1 MSLFRFLLRRLSQ
14 GLITVVGV
22 VTITFLVSHIIPADP
37 ASLMAGERA
46 TPQQIAQIRHD
57 YGFDQPLPSQ
67 LLGYF
72 RHLLNGDL
80 GRSAYTSRG
89 IAQDLAD
96 RLPATLELTLVA
108 LVLSVAIGIPVGVLS
123 AVRRNS
129 PLDHAVRLFTVSGYA
144 IASFW
149 LAILLQ
155 LLFAM
160 RLEWLPLGGRIDGT
174 PPVTITG
181 LYLIDALVTGNAP
194 AFASAAR
201 HIVLPMVTLAFPA
214 MATIVRFTR
223 AGMLEVLGRPY
234 VDYQRAMGLPPGLI
248 VWKYVL
254 RNALTATTTQIG
266 LLAGVLLGGSV
277 VVETIFDWPGL
288 GTYAVNAILLS
299 DYNAVLGV
307 TIWVSVAYIVM
318 NLAVDLVQRGID
330 PRRGAA

>member
-1 MSLFRFLLRRLSQ
+1 MDLFRFLLRRLSQ
-14 GLITVVGV
+14 GLITVAGV

-57 YGFDQPLPSQ
+57 YGFDQSLPSQ

-72 RHLLNGDL
+72 RHLLDGDL

-108 LVLSVAIGIPVGVLS
+108 LVVSVAIGIPVGVLS

-155 LLFAM
+155 LFFAM

-277 VVETIFDWPGL
+277 VVEMIFDWPGL

>member
-1 MSLFRFLLRRLSQ
+1 MTLFRFVLRRLSQ
-14 GLITVVGV
+14 GLITIVGV

-37 ASLMAGERA
+37 AALMAGERA
-46 TPQQIAQIRHD
+46 TPQEIAQIRHD
-57 YGFDQPLPSQ
+57 YGFDQPLPEQ
-67 LLGYF
+67 LAGYF
-72 RHLLNGDL
+72 RHLLQGDL
-80 GRSAYTSRG
+80 GRSAYTSRD
-89 IAQDLAD
+89 ISQDLAA

-108 LVLSVAIGIPVGVLS
+108 LLLSIAIGIPLGVLS

-160 RLEWLPLGGRIDGT
+160 RLDWLPLGGRISGT
-174 PPVTITG
+174 PPMTITG
-181 LYLIDALVTGNAP
+181 LYLLDSLVTGNAA
-194 AFASAAR
+194 AFVDAAR
-201 HIVLPMVTLAFPA
+201 HIALPTITLAFPA
-214 MATIVRFTR
+214 MATVARFTR

-254 RNALTATTTQIG
+254 RNAMTATTTQIG

-277 VVETIFDWPGL
+277 VVEAIFDWPGL

-307 TIWVSVAYIVM
+307 TIWVSMSYIVM
-318 NLAVDLVQRGID
+318 NLVVDLVQRGID
-330 PRRGAA
+330 PRRGVA

>member
-1 MSLFRFLLRRLSQ
+1 MDLFRFLLRRLSQ
-14 GLITVVGV
+14 GLITVAGV

-57 YGFDQPLPSQ
+57 YGFDQSLPSQ

-72 RHLLNGDL
+72 RHLLDGDL

-108 LVLSVAIGIPVGVLS
+108 LVVSVAIGIPVGVLS

-155 LLFAM
+155 LFFAM

-223 AGMLEVLGRPY
+223 AGMLEFLGRPY

-277 VVETIFDWPGL
+277 VVEMIFDWPGL

-318 NLAVDLVQRGID
+318 NLAVDLAQRGID

>member
-1 MSLFRFLLRRLSQ
+1 MGLLRFLLRRLSQ

-57 YGFDQPLPSQ
+57 YGFDQPLPWQ
-67 LLGYF
+67 LVGYF
-72 RHLLNGDL
+72 RHLVNGDL

-108 LVLSVAIGIPVGVLS
+108 LLLSVAIGVPVGVLS

-129 PLDHAVRLFTVSGYA
+129 TLDHAVRLFTVSGYA

-234 VDYQRAMGLPPGLI
+234 VDYQRAMGLPSGLI